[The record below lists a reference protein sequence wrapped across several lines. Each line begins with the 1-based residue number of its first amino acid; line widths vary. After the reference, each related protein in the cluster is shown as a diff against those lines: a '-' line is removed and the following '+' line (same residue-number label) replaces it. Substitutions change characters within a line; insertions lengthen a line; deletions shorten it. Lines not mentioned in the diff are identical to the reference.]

1 MAIQVAAFQQVLD
14 PVGGSLVVSAILA
27 ALPLLLLFVLLGVFR
42 MKAWQAGVIGL
53 AASFLLAVIAW
64 RMPLGQALS
73 ATGLGAFYA
82 IFPILWILIN
92 ALWIYK
98 LTVSTPWFELLGR
111 TIRSISDDLRIL
123 SILIAFCFGALLES
137 LAGFGA
143 PVAIAAAMLM
153 AAGMKPIKSAVVAL
167 LANTA
172 PVAFGAMAAPIIAL
186 NGVTGI
192 PLQELSSMT
201 GRQTPFVA
209 LVVPLI
215 LVFLVDGR
223 RGLRQTWPVALASG
237 AAFGLAQFVA
247 SNFFVVELTD
257 VVAAVFTV
265 IVVLL
270 MLRVWQPAEIIGMS
284 GQSRDVEDVSAAA
297 ESARGEDAA
306 GDTMTI
312 SAAGGGG
319 RHAAPALPDDGGT
332 EFPAGRSGAHA
343 ALPGEGGSR
352 AGGVGAGPGAA
363 AGAGG
368 GQDSAGPGGSDA
380 STGASTGAAGGGA
393 READNTRPDARSVWM
408 AVAPY
413 LIIIAVFS
421 LAQIP
426 PVKAWLTQIGGV
438 TFHWPGL
445 DVTDSTGKAVAA
457 QNLRFDH
464 VKATGTLLLFSGILT
479 MLLYRIK
486 AGAGLRIYGE
496 TLKQLRWTILTVCA
510 VLALSFVM
518 NLSGQTTTL
527 GVALASAGGFF
538 AILSP
543 LLGWIGVALT
553 GSDTSSN
560 SLFGQLQVAAANETG
575 LSPTL
580 MAASNSSA
588 GVMGK
593 MLSLQ
598 NLAIASAAVGKE
610 GAESLLLRKL
620 IGWSLGLLAMLTA
633 IIWLQSTPILGW
645 MVP

>member
-1 MAIQVAAFQQVLD
+1 MHFPAAQYEQVLD
-14 PVGGSLVVSAILA
+14 PIGDSLVLSAILA
-27 ALPLLLLFVLLGVFR
+27 ALPLLLLFVMLGVFR
-42 MKAWQAGVIGL
+42 LKAYQAGIISLVLSI
-53 AASFLLAVIAW
+53 LLALFGW
-64 RMPLGQALS
+64 GMPLDQTLS
-73 ATGLGAFYA
+73 ATALGAFYA

-92 ALWIYK
+92 ALWIYN
-98 LTVSTPWFELLGR
+98 LTVATPWFDILGR

-153 AAGMKPIKSAVVAL
+153 AAGMKPLKSAIVAL

-192 PLQELSSMT
+192 PLQELSSRT
-201 GRQTPFVA
+201 GRQTPFIA

-215 LVFLVDGR
+215 LVFLVDGK
-223 RGLRQTWPVALASG
+223 RGVRQTWPVALVAG
-237 AAFGLAQFVA
+237 IVFGLAQFVA

-257 VVAAVFTV
+257 VVAAVATV
-265 IVVLL
+265 ITVLA
-270 MLRVWQPAEIIGMS
+270 MLRVWQPKELIGMS
-284 GQSRDVEDVSAAA
+284 G
-297 ESARGEDAA
+297 DAMDDDA
-306 GDTMTI
+306 G
-312 SAAGGGG
+312 AV
-319 RHAAPALPDDGGT
+319 R
-332 EFPAGRSGAHA
+332 
-343 ALPGEGGSR
+343 
-352 AGGVGAGPGAA
+352 GAA
-363 AGAGG
+363 AGERAGEGAAEEGTDTLTRTG
-368 GQDSAGPGGSDA
+368 GDGSTSQASGSGGSGRRSAASGGSEGSAGEGGRDN
-380 STGASTGAAGGGA
+380 A
-393 READNTRPDARSVWM
+393 RPPARSVWLS
-408 AVAPY
+408 VAPY
-413 LIIIAVFS
+413 LIIIVVFS

-426 PVKAWLTQIGGV
+426 AIKAWLTQVGGV

-445 DVTDSTGKAVAA
+445 DVVNSSGDPVGA

-464 VKATGTLLLFSGILT
+464 LKATGTLLLISGILT
-479 MLLYRIK
+479 MVLYRIAPAK
-486 AGAGLRIYGE
+486 GIRIYGE
-496 TLKQLRWTILTVCA
+496 TLKTLRWTIVTVCS

-538 AILSP
+538 ALLSP

-560 SLFGQLQVAAANETG
+560 SLFGQLQVAAAEETG

-580 MAASNSSA
+580 MAAANSSA
-588 GVMGK
+588 GVLGK

-598 NLAIASAAVGKE
+598 NLAIAAAAVGLNGVE
-610 GAESLLLRKL
+610 GTLLRKL
-620 IGWSLGLLAMLTA
+620 IGWSLGLLVGMTLL
-633 IIWLQSTPILGW
+633 IWLQSTPVFGW

>member
-1 MAIQVAAFQQVLD
+1 MAL
-14 PVGGSLVVSAILA
+14 SAILA
-27 ALPLLLLFVLLGVFR
+27 ALPLLLLFVMLGVFR
-42 MKAWQAGVIGL
+42 MKAYQAALISLVLSI
-53 AASFLLAVIAW
+53 LLAILGW
-64 RMPLGQALS
+64 RMPVGQVLS

-82 IFPILWILIN
+82 VFPILWILIN

-98 LTVSTPWFELLGR
+98 LTVATPWFEVLGR

-143 PVAIAAAMLM
+143 PVAIASAMLM
-153 AAGMKPIKSAVVAL
+153 AAGMKPLKSAVVAL

-201 GRQTPFVA
+201 GRQTPFIA

-215 LVFLVDGR
+215 LVFLVDGK
-223 RGLRQTWPVALASG
+223 RGVRQTWPVALVAG
-237 AAFGLAQFVA
+237 AAFGLSQFVA
-247 SNFFVVELTD
+247 SNFFIVELTD
-257 VVAAVFTV
+257 VVAAVVTV
-265 IVVLL
+265 VAVLL
-270 MLRVWQPAEIIGMS
+270 MLRVWQPVEIIGMTGETREAEEAGERVAETAGADTLTGPGRS
-284 GQSRDVEDVSAAA
+284 DPLATGATGAPGTGGATAVGDGGRVPKEDGG
-297 ESARGEDAA
+297 ARGS
-306 GDTMTI
+306 GD
-312 SAAGGGG
+312 
-319 RHAAPALPDDGGT
+319 
-332 EFPAGRSGAHA
+332 
-343 ALPGEGGSR
+343 
-352 AGGVGAGPGAA
+352 
-363 AGAGG
+363 
-368 GQDSAGPGGSDA
+368 
-380 STGASTGAAGGGA
+380 TGASAGTG
-393 READNTRPDARSVWM
+393 RPSGHDVWM

-413 LIIIAVFS
+413 LVIIAVFS
-421 LAQIP
+421 LAQVPGI
-426 PVKAWLTQIGGV
+426 KTWLTSIGST
-438 TFHWPGL
+438 TFSWPGL
-445 DVTDSTGKAVAA
+445 DVTGSNGKPVAA
-457 QNLRFDH
+457 QTLRFDH
-464 VKATGTLLLFSGILT
+464 IRATGTLLLFSGIIT
-479 MLLYRIK
+479 MILYRITPRR
-486 AGAGLRIYGE
+486 GVRVYGE
-496 TLKQLRWTILTVCA
+496 TLVQLRWTILTVCA

-560 SLFGQLQVAAANETG
+560 SLFGALQVAAANETG

-580 MAASNSSA
+580 MAAANSSA

-598 NLAIASAAVGKE
+598 NLAIAAAAVGLN
-610 GAESLLLRKL
+610 GAESTLLRKL
-620 IGWSLGLLAMLTA
+620 IGWSLGLLAFLTLL
-633 IIWLQSTPILGW
+633 IWLQSTSILGW

>member
-1 MAIQVAAFQQVLD
+1 MNIHAAAFEQILD
-14 PVGGSLVVSAILA
+14 PVGGSLAISAILA

-42 MKAWQAGVIGL
+42 MKAYQAAIISLALSIVL
-53 AASFLLAVIAW
+53 AAVAW
-64 RMPLGQALS
+64 RMPVGQVAS
-73 ATGLGAFYA
+73 ATALGAFYA
-82 IFPILWILIN
+82 VFPILWILIN

-98 LTVSTPWFELLGR
+98 LTVATPWFEVLGR

-153 AAGMKPIKSAVVAL
+153 AAGMKPLKSAVVAL

-192 PLQELSSMT
+192 PLHDLSSMT
-201 GRQTPFVA
+201 GRQTPFIA

-223 RGLRQTWPVALASG
+223 RGLRQTWPVALVAG
-237 AAFGLAQFVA
+237 IVFGLAQFLA

-257 VVAAVFTV
+257 VVAAVATV
-265 IVVLL
+265 VAVLL

-284 GQSRDVEDVSAAA
+284 GEAVSVEAETETAAKPAETKERESLDAHRTGTGSTGVDTAA
-297 ESARGEDAA
+297 ERTGRGRRSAGLPADGEAFKV
-306 GDTMTI
+306 
-312 SAAGGGG
+312 
-319 RHAAPALPDDGGT
+319 HP
-332 EFPAGRSGAHA
+332 
-343 ALPGEGGSR
+343 
-352 AGGVGAGPGAA
+352 
-363 AGAGG
+363 AGAGSG
-368 GQDSAGPGGSDA
+368 GDTG
-380 STGASTGAAGGGA
+380 TGASGTAGQ
-393 READNTRPDARSVWM
+393 DNTRPDAHSVWM
-408 AVAPY
+408 ATAPY
-413 LIIIAVFS
+413 LIIIVVFS

-426 PVKAWLTQIGGV
+426 GIKAGLMGIGSV

-445 DVTDSTGKAVAA
+445 DAVDSTGKAVSA
-457 QNLRFDH
+457 QTLRFDH
-464 VKATGTLLLFSGILT
+464 VRATGTLLLFSGVLT
-479 MLLYRIK
+479 MLLYRITAAK
-486 AGAGLRIYGE
+486 GLRVYGE
-496 TLKQLRWTILTVCA
+496 TLKQLRWTVVTVCA

-527 GVALASAGGFF
+527 GVALASAGGLFVL
-538 AILSP
+538 ISP

-575 LSPTL
+575 LSATL

-588 GVMGK
+588 GVLGK

-598 NLAIASAAVGKE
+598 NLAIAAAAVGME
-610 GAESLLLRKL
+610 GAESTLLRKL
-620 IGWSLGLLAMLTA
+620 IGWSLGLLVLMTLL
-633 IIWLQSTPILGW
+633 IWLQSTSVLGW